1 MEMDEIRIL
10 QQTVHF
16 LDVNFIQ
23 KTMRLQS
30 NPEKIQKEMLSES
43 PVLTFGFLIAT
54 PECVMVL
61 QLEVRCQAG

>member
-1 MEMDEIRIL
+1 MEMDGIRIL

-23 KTMRLQS
+23 KMMQLQS
-30 NPEKIQKEMLSES
+30 NPEKIRKEILSEN
-43 PVLTFGFLIAT
+43 PVRTFGFLIAT
-54 PECVMVL
+54 PECVTVL